1 MKTFSTKSN
10 AKRAAKKLGDTAVVE
25 QAEGGWAIFEDAH
38 DLEMF
43 NQFGTV
49 NCPNEDCKVNLNNG
63 VWTNDAQVA
72 EGKKA
77 LSHEFW
83 CLGCD
88 TGFGELIVATPAS
101 TAPKGTGLKI
111 EKDRPEQN
119 GIKRPSVGGKTRAI
133 WDACEEIYQATKQVP
148 TAAEMKVIAL
158 AKGWNLTTLSIQ
170 SGQWRKFNGLSP
182 ARKK

>member
-10 AKRAAKKLGDTAVVE
+10 AKRAAKKLSDKAVVE
-25 QAEGGWAIFEDAH
+25 QTDGGWVIFEDAH

-49 NCPNEDCKVNLNNG
+49 NCPNEDCKVNLSNG

-72 EGKKA
+72 EGKKP
-77 LSHEFW
+77 LTHEFW

-88 TGFGELIVATPAS
+88 TGFGEKVAAKPTRK
-101 TAPKGTGLKI
+101 APTETGLKI

-119 GIKRPSVGGKTRAI
+119 GIKRPSIGGKCRAI
-133 WDACEEIYQATKQVP
+133 WDECDVFLATMGRTPMPKDV
-148 TAAEMKVIAL
+148 KAL
-158 AKGWNLTTLSIQ
+158 AEKNGWNANNAVIELY
-170 SGQWRKFNGLSP
+170 QWRKFNGVNG
-182 ARKK
+182 RQK